1 MSEHA
6 TDPQHEAP
14 MSLRE
19 TQQLVT
25 DNVTFLRRT
34 TRALDLE
41 RFAVEHGLDDP
52 PDFKRF
58 VRALRVSAGID
69 YEAVRALNAARKALD
84 PIFTVRASHGA
95 RLLLW
100 CAATRSLFTIVAP
113 GGQIIWRDR
122 HPREAAVNNLIR
134 AAESAAHQA
143 ILVAG
148 QTCRQWGV
156 DAATLRLVL
165 ARGHGLDLAGLHG
178 AALAANLLVEFVI
191 DPVGNPAAR
200 ASGAPRVEWRGS
212 ELLALTDPN
221 PHRERS

>member
-1 MSEHA
+1 MSDD
-6 TDPQHEAP
+6 TTGRTPPEAV
-14 MSLRE
+14 MTLRE
-19 TQQLVT
+19 IQELVT
-25 DNVTFLRRT
+25 ANLAVLRRT

-52 PDFKRF
+52 PDFERF

-95 RLLLW
+95 RLRLW

-113 GGQIIWRDR
+113 GGEIIWRDR
-122 HPREAAVNNLIR
+122 HPPHAAVNSLIR

-143 ILVAG
+143 IWVAG
-148 QTCRQWGV
+148 QTCDRWGV

-165 ARGHGLDLAGLHG
+165 ARGHGLDLVGLHG
-178 AALAANLLVEFVI
+178 AALAANLLLDLVI

-200 ASGAPRVEWRGS
+200 ASAAPHVGWRGS
-212 ELLALTDPN
+212 DLLSLTDPA
-221 PHRERS
+221 PERP